1 MSSSEST
8 TESSAKEGESLQRSE
23 AKNDVKNKTYHKAVM
38 KAIKTLTEEKGKR
51 PKGESRKK
59 YTRALRLAE
68 RWCIVLQ
75 LTSRA
80 EFDKARSI
88 FKPANIEQ
96 LLLQRPSCRS
106 EHEKLVKELANAD
119 EYDSDV
125 KDGKAALVVAGLL
138 GKAFDVLVKI
148 NQDLMADTELNEW
161 TLICRTIVLLIEEYI
176 TLCCPDVLRVHYD
189 KAEEKGRIQ
198 PDLQLILKHAQ
209 SPKVLLCEVA
219 LEELDLSSTDFT
231 QSHKDAMKLPTFMRD
246 QLEKQLQILPPQNAG
261 VFGILMGK
269 LVFYSVTP

>member
-88 FKPANIEQ
+88 FKPAQCLSPPTSSNYF
-96 LLLQRPSCRS
+96 C
-106 EHEKLVKELANAD
+106 
-119 EYDSDV
+119 
-125 KDGKAALVVAGLL
+125 KDQVVSPNTKNSSRNWLTRMNTIATL
-138 GKAFDVLVKI
+138 K
-148 NQDLMADTELNEW
+148 MAKRHL
-161 TLICRTIVLLIEEYI
+161 
-176 TLCCPDVLRVHYD
+176 
-189 KAEEKGRIQ
+189 
-198 PDLQLILKHAQ
+198 
-209 SPKVLLCEVA
+209 
-219 LEELDLSSTDFT
+219 
-231 QSHKDAMKLPTFMRD
+231 
-246 QLEKQLQILPPQNAG
+246 
-261 VFGILMGK
+261 
-269 LVFYSVTP
+269 